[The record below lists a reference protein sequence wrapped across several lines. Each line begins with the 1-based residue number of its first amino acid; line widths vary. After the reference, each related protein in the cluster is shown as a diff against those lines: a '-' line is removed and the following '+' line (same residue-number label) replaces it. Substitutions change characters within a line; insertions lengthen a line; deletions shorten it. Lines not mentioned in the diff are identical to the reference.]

1 MYSLDINFLK
11 DRGLTVADK
20 TASSVTSTPQPI
32 TSKIPIFAGAIAL
45 VLLPLL
51 AFVQLKSIEKQTAEA
66 EQKIQELDAEIVRVG
81 NQNQKI
87 KDARAQIDA
96 IDQENRALV
105 SVFDQIK
112 PWSAI
117 LLEIGERIPPG
128 VQIDSIQ
135 QSGSGNNIQLTFSG
149 IARSYDD
156 VNDFV
161 LFLERSPFFNAEQTK
176 LDNANLANFAVD
188 IENKLPDNIAIDFDQ
203 GVKYRLTTRLSN
215 VPASQLMREL
225 EKKGSVG
232 LVTRLKT
239 LERKGAI

>member
-11 DRGLTVADK
+11 DRGLAATEQ
-20 TASSVTSTPQPI
+20 TASSVNQAPQPA
-32 TSKIPIFAGAIAL
+32 TSKIPIIAGAIAL
-45 VLLPLL
+45 VLLPLITFL
-51 AFVQLKSIEKQTAEA
+51 QVKSIEGQQAKAEK
-66 EQKIQELDAEIVRVG
+66 EITTIDSEIVRIG

-87 KDARAQIDA
+87 KDAQSQIDA
-96 IDQENRALV
+96 IDQETRALV

-117 LLEIGERIPPG
+117 LLEVSERIPPG

-135 QSGSGNNIQLTFSG
+135 QSGSGNNIQLTLAG
-149 IARSYDD
+149 IARSYND

-161 LFLERSPFFNAEQTK
+161 LFLQRSPFFDGVQTK
-176 LDNANLANFAVD
+176 LDNANLSNFPVD
-188 IENKLPDNIAIDFDQ
+188 IENKIPNFSVSFNQ

-215 VPASQLMREL
+215 VPASKLMREL

>member
-11 DRGLTVADK
+11 DRGLTPTEK
-20 TASSVTSTPQPI
+20 TVSSVTKTPQPI
-32 TSKIPIFAGAIAL
+32 TSKIPIIVGAIAA
-45 VLLPLL
+45 VLLP
-51 AFVQLKSIEKQTAEA
+51 AITFAHLKSIEKQTAEA
-66 EQKIQELDAEIVRVG
+66 KQKIQELDAEIVRIG

-87 KDARAQIDA
+87 KDAQTQIDA
-96 IDQENRALV
+96 INQETRALV
-105 SVFDQIK
+105 SVFDRIK

-117 LLEIGERIPPG
+117 LLEVGERIPPG

-135 QSGSGNNIQLTFSG
+135 QSGSGNNIQLTMAG

-161 LFLERSPFFNAEQTK
+161 LFLQRSPFFNQGQTK

-188 IENKLPDNIAIDFDQ
+188 IENEIPDDVSVNFAQ
-203 GVKYRLTTRLSN
+203 GVKYRITTRLSN

-232 LVTRLKT
+232 LVTRFKT

>member
-11 DRGLTVADK
+11 DRGLIPTDK
-20 TASSVTSTPQPI
+20 TAPSTSTPQPI
-32 TSKIPIFAGAIAL
+32 TSKIPIIIGATAAI
-45 VLLPLL
+45 LLPALTFAHSRL
-51 AFVQLKSIEKQTAEA
+51 IEKKTAAA
-66 EQKIQELDAEIVRVG
+66 EQEIQELEAEIIRIG

-87 KDARAQIDA
+87 KDAQAQIDA
-96 IDQENRALV
+96 INQETRALV

-117 LLEIGERIPPG
+117 LLEVGERIPPG

-135 QSGSGNNIQLTFSG
+135 QSGSGNNIQLTIAG
-149 IARSYDD
+149 IARSYED

-161 LFLERSPFFNAEQTK
+161 LFLERSPFFDGEQTK
-176 LDNANLANFAVD
+176 LDNANLSNFAVD
-188 IENKLPDNIAIDFDQ
+188 IENKIPDVSIDFAQ
-203 GVKYRLTTRLSN
+203 GVKYRLTTHLSN

>member
-11 DRGLTVADK
+11 DRGLTLADK
-20 TASSVTSTPQPI
+20 TAFTVAKTPQPI
-32 TSKIPIFAGAIAL
+32 TSKIPIFVGAIAL

-51 AFVQLKSIEKQTAEA
+51 TFVQLKSIEKQTAEA
-66 EQKIQELDAEIVRVG
+66 EQKIQEIDAEIVRIG

-96 IDQENRALV
+96 IERENRALV

-135 QSGSGNNIQLTFSG
+135 QSGAGNNIQLIFSG
-149 IARSYDD
+149 IARSYED

-161 LFLERSPFFNAEQTK
+161 LFLERSPFFSMEQTK
-176 LDNANLANFAVD
+176 LDNANLANFPVE
-188 IENKLPDNIAIDFDQ
+188 IENEIPNASIDFDQ

-232 LVTRLKT
+232 LLTRLKT

>member
-1 MYSLDINFLK
+1 MYSLDVNFLK

-20 TASSVTSTPQPI
+20 TASSVTANPQPI
-32 TSKIPIFAGAIAL
+32 TSTIPLIIGAIAAI
-45 VLLPLL
+45 LLPALTF
-51 AFVQLKSIEKQTAEA
+51 ANSKVIEKKTAAA
-66 EQKIQELDAEIVRVG
+66 EQEIQELDAEIVRVG

-87 KDARAQIDA
+87 KDAQAQIDA
-96 IDQENRALV
+96 INQETRALV

-117 LLEIGERIPPG
+117 LLEVGERMPPG
-128 VQIDSIQ
+128 VQVDSIQ
-135 QSGSGNNIQLTFSG
+135 QSGSGNNIQLTLAG
-149 IARSYDD
+149 IARSYED

-161 LFLERSPFFNAEQTK
+161 LFLERSPFFSGDQTK
-176 LDNANLANFAVD
+176 LDNANLSNFAVD
-188 IENKLPDNIAIDFDQ
+188 IENKVPGANINFAQ
-203 GVKYRLTTRLSN
+203 GVKYRITTRLSN
-215 VPASQLMREL
+215 VPASQLMQEL